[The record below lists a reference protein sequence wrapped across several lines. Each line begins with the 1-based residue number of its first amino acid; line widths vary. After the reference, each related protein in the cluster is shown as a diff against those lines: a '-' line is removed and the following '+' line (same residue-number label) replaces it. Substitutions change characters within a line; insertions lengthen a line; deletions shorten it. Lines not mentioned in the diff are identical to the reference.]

1 VASARVFSIARA
13 SLRFVWPC
21 RKKVSHP
28 ENGTIGVLM
37 IDFAAAR
44 RMMVDGQV
52 RTADVTDP
60 RLIAAMFEVPRER
73 FLPPATAALAY
84 VDFDAPVTEN
94 SGKAARFLLKP
105 MVLAKLIQAA
115 EVKEGDAV
123 LDVGCTTGYSSAVLS
138 RLARSVVALEEDPSL
153 SRRAEESVHALGIA
167 NVSVV
172 AGPLTAGWPAR
183 APYDVIL
190 LQGATEVE
198 PRTLF
203 AQLKEGGRLLC
214 VNARAAG
221 KAVIYRRAGGDVSG
235 WPIFDATAAIL
246 PGFTETPAFVF

>member
-1 VASARVFSIARA
+1 MCFSITRA
-13 SLRFVWPC
+13 SLRFVLPC

-28 ENGTIGVLM
+28 ENGTIGVSM

-52 RTADVTDP
+52 RTADVTDL
-60 RLIAAMFEVPRER
+60 RLIAAMLEVPREH
-73 FLPPATAALAY
+73 FLPPAVAALAY

-94 SGKAARFLLKP
+94 SGKAARYLLKP
-105 MVLAKLIQAA
+105 MLLAKLIQAA
-115 EVKEGDAV
+115 EVKERDAV
-123 LDVGCTTGYSSAVLS
+123 LDVGCTTGYSSVVLAH
-138 RLARSVVALEEDPSL
+138 LARSVVALEEDPSL
-153 SRRAEESVHALGIA
+153 SRRTEESVHALGVA

-172 AGPLTAGWPAR
+172 TGPLTAGWPAR

-190 LQGATEVE
+190 LQGASEVE

-214 VNARAAG
+214 VNARGAAG